1 MRDHEWVKDALTV
14 TVAMFWRMGLET
26 NMEKSKQWCVTP
38 DESGRRWGI
47 WTIKYGRQETGDRL
61 RGNLQIAE
69 EGKGELRHMRRDGA
83 GVLS

>member
-1 MRDHEWVKDALTV
+1 MGERRPDRNGSNVLADGARDKH
-14 TVAMFWRMGLET
+14 G
-26 NMEKSKQWCVTP
+26 KSKQWCATP
-38 DESGRRWGI
+38 DESGGRWGS

-69 EGKGELRHMRRDGA
+69 EGKGDLRHMRRDGA